1 MRDKRESFALL
12 VLSAHR
18 FTLGVYVFG
27 NADRQRQRGVR
38 IRMWFRRL
46 LMMVLLVSVAGC
58 ATGPAK
64 EGEPPELVQ
73 PAVPAAAAD
82 IASQLGRVR
91 LAADKAL
98 VYLYRPK
105 RYVGSANVYRI
116 TINGTAAADMK
127 VGTRLPY
134 PVPPGRVTLQGRSL
148 PGVLNIGLALGLME
162 KPSIAFDAAAG
173 KVYFIDVKTGFAGGP
188 QFEFVDA
195 PAALEAVKGLKTAAP
210 PAPGKSAK

>member
-1 MRDKRESFALL
+1 MR
-12 VLSAHR
+12 
-18 FTLGVYVFG
+18 
-27 NADRQRQRGVR
+27 
-38 IRMWFRRL
+38 FRRL
-46 LMMVLLVSVAGC
+46 LMMVLLVSAAGC

-73 PAVPAAAAD
+73 PAAD

-162 KPSIAFDAAAG
+162 KPSIAFDVAAG
-173 KVYFIDVKTGFAGGP
+173 KVYFIDVKTGFAGRP
-188 QFEFVDA
+188 QFEFADA